1 METLSLAP
9 FQGITDVVYR
19 NVFKK
24 HFRGITKFYTPFFTG
39 IQKDNSKS
47 LRGEEISPDF
57 NDVKTVVPQIL
68 SNNADEIIRF
78 ANQCKSMGYAEFN
91 LNMGCPFPR
100 VANKTRGCGLMADPV
115 RTIKMLN
122 DVFEQIDGIKF
133 SIKCRLGYYSDEEI
147 YVFVDVFNTFNF
159 SEIIIHPRIGK
170 QMYTGEAS
178 LEKFMKLIPLINKPL
193 VYNGDIFDIEKY
205 NLVSSRRDGS
215 QIVSLRGDGQRSVST
230 MLGRGLLT
238 NPFLAEQI
246 QNIDN
251 QSDKKKRMHNFVV
264 DLYVER
270 LRHAGG
276 SPKIIGSMKELWK
289 YMMNIFDDPQNVWR
303 KVKKVNHLDEYEEA
317 VEAIFSEYNITL
329 NNSKDAIHRISN
341 MNNQITT

>member
-24 HFRGITKFYTPFFTG
+24 HFRGIDKYYTPFFTG

-47 LRGEEISPDF
+47 LRGEEISPEF

-68 SNNADEIIRF
+68 SNTAEEIVRF
-78 ANQCKSMGYAEFN
+78 ANQCKSMGYEEFN

-100 VANKTRGCGLMADPV
+100 VANKTRGCGLMADPA

-133 SIKCRLGYYSDEEI
+133 SIKCRLGYYNDEEI
-147 YVFVDVFNTFNF
+147 YAFIDTFNSLPF
-159 SEIIIHPRIGK
+159 SEIIVHPRIGK

-178 LEKFMKLIPLINKPL
+178 LEKFVKLIPLINKPL
-193 VYNGDIFDIEKY
+193 IYNGDIFDVERF
-205 NLVSSRRDGS
+205 NAVSTRRDGCKSVSQRGDVVFS
-215 QIVSLRGDGQRSVST
+215 QIDGQRSVSI

-246 QNIDN
+246 KHIEN
-251 QSDKKKRMHNFVV
+251 QKDKKQRLHGFVV

-289 YMMNIFDDPQNVWR
+289 YMMNIFDEPQNVWR

-317 VEAIFSEYNITL
+317 VEIIFNEQNLI
-329 NNSKDAIHRISN
+329 I
-341 MNNQITT
+341 

>member
-19 NVFKK
+19 NIFRK
-24 HFRGITKFYTPFFTG
+24 HFRGIDKFYTPFFTG

-47 LRGEEISPDF
+47 LRGEEISPEF
-57 NDVKTVVPQIL
+57 NDVNTVVPQIL
-68 SNNADEIIRF
+68 SNTAEEIIRF
-78 ANQCKSMGYAEFN
+78 ANQCKSMGYPEFN

-100 VANKTRGCGLMADPV
+100 VANKTRGCGLMADPT

-122 DVFEQIDGIKF
+122 DVFDGIDGIKF
-133 SIKCRLGYYSDEEI
+133 SIKCRLGYYNDEEI
-147 YVFVDVFNTFNF
+147 YAFIETFNSLPF

-170 QMYTGEAS
+170 QMYNGEAS
-178 LEKFMKLIPLINKPL
+178 LEKFVKLIPLINKPL
-193 VYNGDIFDIEKY
+193 VYNGDIFNVEKY
-205 NLVSSRRDGS
+205 N
-215 QIVSLRGDGQRSVST
+215 IVTKSIKNVA
-230 MLGRGLLT
+230 LGRGLLT

-246 QNIDN
+246 KNIDN
-251 QSDKKKRMHNFVV
+251 QQDKKSRLHNFVV

-270 LRHAGG
+270 LHHAGG

-303 KVKKVNHLDEYEEA
+303 KVKKVNHLDEYETA
-317 VEAIFSEYNITL
+317 VETIFNEHNL
-329 NNSKDAIHRISN
+329 L
-341 MNNQITT
+341 

>member
-24 HFRGITKFYTPFFTG
+24 HFGGIDKYYTPFFTG

-47 LRGEEISPDF
+47 LRGEEISPEF
-57 NDVKTVVPQIL
+57 NDVNTVVPQIL
-68 SNNADEIIRF
+68 SNTAEEIIRF
-78 ANQCKSMGYAEFN
+78 ANQCKSMGYPEFN

-100 VANKTRGCGLMADPV
+100 VANKTRGCGLMADPA

-133 SIKCRLGYYSDEEI
+133 SIKCRLGYYDDEEI
-147 YVFVDVFNTFNF
+147 MAFVETFNTLNF

-178 LEKFMKLIPLINKPL
+178 LEKFLELVPLINKPL
-193 VYNGDIFDIEKY
+193 VYNGDIFTTDRY
-205 NLVSSRRDGS
+205 NTILSILSSS
-215 QIVSLRGDGQRSVST
+215 I

-238 NPFLAEQI
+238 NPFLAEEI
-246 QNIDN
+246 KSIDN
-251 QSDKKKRMHNFVV
+251 QQDKKQRLHNFVV
-264 DLYVER
+264 DLYINR

-303 KVKKVNHLDEYEEA
+303 KVKKVNHLDEYEIA
-317 VEAIFSEYNITL
+317 VEDIF
-329 NNSKDAIHRISN
+329 
-341 MNNQITT
+341 NQHNLL

>member
-1 METLSLAP
+1 MEKLSLAP

-24 HFRGITKFYTPFFTG
+24 HFAGIDKFYTPFFTG

-57 NDVKTVVPQIL
+57 NDVNNVVPQIL
-68 SNNADEIIRF
+68 SNTAEEIVRF
-78 ANQCKSMGYAEFN
+78 ANQCKSMGYREFN

-100 VANKTRGCGLMADPV
+100 VANKTRGCGLMADPD

-122 DVFEQIDGIKF
+122 DVFEQLDGIKF
-133 SIKCRLGYYSDEEI
+133 SIKCRLGYYNNEEI
-147 YVFVDVFNTFNF
+147 YAFIDTFNSLPF

-178 LEKFMKLIPLINKPL
+178 LEKFKTLIPLINKPL
-193 VYNGDIFDIEKY
+193 VYNGDIFDVSRY
-205 NLVSSRRDGS
+205 NHVTMQCRDDVY
-215 QIVSLRGDGQRSVST
+215 IVST
-230 MLGRGLLT
+230 IMLGRGLLT

-251 QSDKKKRMHNFVV
+251 QQDKKQRLHNFVV
-264 DLYVER
+264 NLYVER
-270 LRHAGG
+270 LHHAGG

-317 VEAIFSEYNITL
+317 VETIFNEQNLI
-329 NNSKDAIHRISN
+329 I
-341 MNNQITT
+341 

>member
-1 METLSLAP
+1 MLSLAP

-24 HFRGITKFYTPFFTG
+24 HFRGIDKYYTPFFTG

-47 LRGEEISPDF
+47 LRGEEISPEF
-57 NDVKTVVPQIL
+57 NDVYTTVPQIL
-68 SNNADEIIRF
+68 SNTAEEIVRF
-78 ANQCKSMGYAEFN
+78 ANQCKSMGYPEFN

-100 VANKTRGCGLMADPV
+100 VANKTRGCGLMADPD

-122 DVFEQIDGIKF
+122 EVFEHIDGIKF
-133 SIKCRLGYYSDEEI
+133 SVKCRLGYYSDEEI
-147 YVFVDVFNTFNF
+147 YAFVDTFNTLNF

-178 LEKFMKLIPLINKPL
+178 LEKFNALVPLINKPL
-193 VYNGDIFDIEKY
+193 VYNGDIFTTDRYNSILSSLSSFSILSFDI
-205 NLVSSRRDGS
+205 
-215 QIVSLRGDGQRSVST
+215 

-238 NPFLAEQI
+238 DPFLAEEI
-246 QNIDN
+246 KNIDN
-251 QSDKKKRMHNFVV
+251 QQDKKQRLHNFVV
-264 DLYVER
+264 DLYVAR
-270 LRHAGG
+270 LHHAGG

-303 KVKKVNHLDEYEEA
+303 KVKKVNHLDEYEDS
-317 VEAIFSEYNITL
+317 VEKIFNEYNLI
-329 NNSKDAIHRISN
+329 I
-341 MNNQITT
+341 

>member
-24 HFRGITKFYTPFFTG
+24 HFGGIDKYYTPFFTG

-47 LRGEEISPDF
+47 LRGEEISPEF
-57 NDVKTVVPQIL
+57 NDVNTVVPQIL
-68 SNNADEIIRF
+68 SNTAEEIIRF
-78 ANQCKSMGYAEFN
+78 ANQCKSMGYPEFN

-100 VANKTRGCGLMADPV
+100 VANKTRGCGLMADPA

-122 DVFEQIDGIKF
+122 DVFEKIDGIQF
-133 SIKCRLGYYSDEEI
+133 SIKCRLGYYDDEEI
-147 YVFVDVFNTFNF
+147 MAFVDTFNTLNF

-178 LEKFMKLIPLINKPL
+178 LEKFLELVPLINKPL
-193 VYNGDIFDIEKY
+193 VYNGDIFTTDRY
-205 NLVSSRRDGS
+205 NTILSSLS
-215 QIVSLRGDGQRSVST
+215 SLSFLSSSI

-238 NPFLAEQI
+238 NPFLAEEI
-246 QNIDN
+246 KSIDN
-251 QSDKKKRMHNFVV
+251 QQDKKQRLHNFVV
-264 DLYVER
+264 DLYINR

-303 KVKKVNHLDEYEEA
+303 KVKKVNHLDEYEIA
-317 VEAIFSEYNITL
+317 VEDIF
-329 NNSKDAIHRISN
+329 
-341 MNNQITT
+341 NQHNLL

>member
-24 HFRGITKFYTPFFTG
+24 HFGGIDKYYTPFFTG

-47 LRGEEISPDF
+47 LRGEEISPEF
-57 NDVKTVVPQIL
+57 NDVNTVVPQIL
-68 SNNADEIIRF
+68 SNTAEEIIRF
-78 ANQCKSMGYAEFN
+78 ANQCKSMGYPEFN

-100 VANKTRGCGLMADPV
+100 VANKTRGCGLMADPA

-133 SIKCRLGYYSDEEI
+133 SIKCRLGYYDDEEI
-147 YVFVDVFNTFNF
+147 MAFVDTFNTLNF

-178 LEKFMKLIPLINKPL
+178 HEKFLELVPLINKPL
-193 VYNGDIFDIEKY
+193 VYNGDIFTTNRY
-205 NLVSSRRDGS
+205 NTILSSLS
-215 QIVSLRGDGQRSVST
+215 SLSFLSSSI

-238 NPFLAEQI
+238 NPFLAEEI
-246 QNIDN
+246 KSIDN
-251 QSDKKKRMHNFVV
+251 QQDKKQRLHNFVV
-264 DLYVER
+264 DLYINR

-303 KVKKVNHLDEYEEA
+303 KVKKVNHLDEYEIA
-317 VEAIFSEYNITL
+317 VEDIF
-329 NNSKDAIHRISN
+329 
-341 MNNQITT
+341 NQHNLL

>member
-24 HFRGITKFYTPFFTG
+24 HFRGIDKYYTPFFTG

-57 NDVKTVVPQIL
+57 NDVNTVVPQIL
-68 SNNADEIIRF
+68 SNTAEEIIRF
-78 ANQCKSMGYAEFN
+78 ANQCKSMGYPEFN

-100 VANKTRGCGLMADPV
+100 VANKTRGCGLMADPD

-122 DVFEQIDGIKF
+122 DVFENIDGIKF
-133 SIKCRLGYYSDEEI
+133 SIKCRLGYYNDEEI
-147 YVFVDVFNTFNF
+147 YAFIETFNSLPF
-159 SEIIIHPRIGK
+159 IEIIVHPRIGK

-178 LEKFMKLIPLINKPL
+178 LEKFASLVPLINKPL

-205 NLVSSRRDGS
+205 NLVKKA
-215 QIVSLRGDGQRSVST
+215 ST
-230 MLGRGLLT
+230 TIMLGRGLLT

-246 QNIDN
+246 KNIDN
-251 QSDKKKRMHNFVV
+251 QQDKKQRLHNFVV

-270 LRHAGG
+270 LHHAGG

-303 KVKKVNHLDEYEEA
+303 KVKKVNHLDEYETA
-317 VEAIFSEYNITL
+317 VEAIFNEHNLTL
-329 NNSKDAIHRISN
+329 
-341 MNNQITT
+341 

>member
-1 METLSLAP
+1 MLSLAP

-24 HFRGITKFYTPFFTG
+24 HFRGIDKYYTPFFTG

-47 LRGEEISPDF
+47 LRGEEISPEF
-57 NDVKTVVPQIL
+57 NDVNTIVPQIL
-68 SNNADEIIRF
+68 SNTAEEIVRF
-78 ANQCKSMGYAEFN
+78 ANQCKSMGYPEFN

-100 VANKTRGCGLMADPV
+100 VANKTRGCGLMADPD

-122 DVFEQIDGIKF
+122 EVFEHIDGIKF

-147 YVFVDVFNTFNF
+147 YAFVDTFNTLNF

-178 LEKFMKLIPLINKPL
+178 LEKFNALVPLINKPL
-193 VYNGDIFDIEKY
+193 VYNGDIFTTDRYNSILSSFSFFSILSFDI
-205 NLVSSRRDGS
+205 
-215 QIVSLRGDGQRSVST
+215 

-238 NPFLAEQI
+238 DPFLAEEI
-246 QNIDN
+246 KNIDN
-251 QSDKKKRMHNFVV
+251 QQDKKQRLHNFVV
-264 DLYVER
+264 DLYVAR
-270 LRHAGG
+270 LHHAGG

-303 KVKKVNHLDEYEEA
+303 KVKKVNHLDEYEDS
-317 VEAIFSEYNITL
+317 VEKIFNEHNLI
-329 NNSKDAIHRISN
+329 I
-341 MNNQITT
+341 

>member
-24 HFRGITKFYTPFFTG
+24 HFGGIDKYYTPFFTG

-47 LRGEEISPDF
+47 LRGEEISPEF
-57 NDVKTVVPQIL
+57 NDVNTVVPQIL
-68 SNNADEIIRF
+68 SNTAEEIIRF
-78 ANQCKSMGYAEFN
+78 ANQCKSMGYPEFN

-100 VANKTRGCGLMADPV
+100 VANKTRGCGLMADPA

-133 SIKCRLGYYSDEEI
+133 SIKCRLGYYDDEEI
-147 YVFVDVFNTFNF
+147 MAFVDTFNTLNF

-178 LEKFMKLIPLINKPL
+178 LEKFLELVPLINKPL
-193 VYNGDIFDIEKY
+193 VYNGDIFTTDRY
-205 NLVSSRRDGS
+205 NTILSSLS
-215 QIVSLRGDGQRSVST
+215 SLSFLSSSI

-238 NPFLAEQI
+238 NPFLAEEI
-246 QNIDN
+246 KSIDN
-251 QSDKKKRMHNFVV
+251 QQDKKQRLHNFVV
-264 DLYVER
+264 DLYINR
-270 LRHAGG
+270 LHHAGG

-303 KVKKVNHLDEYEEA
+303 KVKKVNHLDEYETA
-317 VEAIFSEYNITL
+317 VETIFNEHNL
-329 NNSKDAIHRISN
+329 L
-341 MNNQITT
+341 

>member
-1 METLSLAP
+1 MLSLAP

-24 HFRGITKFYTPFFTG
+24 HFRGIDKYYTPFFTG

-47 LRGEEISPDF
+47 LRGEEISPEF
-57 NDVKTVVPQIL
+57 NDVNTIVPQIL
-68 SNNADEIIRF
+68 SNTAEEIVRF
-78 ANQCKSMGYAEFN
+78 ANQCKSMGYPEFN

-100 VANKTRGCGLMADPV
+100 VANKTRGCGLMADPD

-122 DVFEQIDGIKF
+122 EVFEHIDGIKF

-147 YVFVDVFNTFNF
+147 YAFVDTFNTLNF

-178 LEKFMKLIPLINKPL
+178 LEKFNALVPLINKPL
-193 VYNGDIFDIEKY
+193 VYNGDIFTTDRYNSILSSLSSLSSFSILSFDI
-205 NLVSSRRDGS
+205 
-215 QIVSLRGDGQRSVST
+215 

-238 NPFLAEQI
+238 DPFLAEEI
-246 QNIDN
+246 KNIDN
-251 QSDKKKRMHNFVV
+251 QQDKKQRLHNFVV
-264 DLYVER
+264 DLYVAR
-270 LRHAGG
+270 LHHAGG

-303 KVKKVNHLDEYEEA
+303 KVKKVNHLDEYEDS
-317 VEAIFSEYNITL
+317 VEKIFNEHNLIV
-329 NNSKDAIHRISN
+329 
-341 MNNQITT
+341 

>member
-9 FQGITDVVYR
+9 FQGITNVVYR

-24 HFRGITKFYTPFFTG
+24 HFGGIDKYYTPFFTG

-47 LRGEEISPDF
+47 LRGEEISPEF
-57 NDVKTVVPQIL
+57 NDVNTVVPQIL
-68 SNNADEIIRF
+68 SNTAEEIIRF
-78 ANQCKSMGYAEFN
+78 ANQCKSMGYPEFN

-100 VANKTRGCGLMADPV
+100 VANKTRGCGLMADPA

-133 SIKCRLGYYSDEEI
+133 SIKCRLGYYDDEEI
-147 YVFVDVFNTFNF
+147 MAFVDTFNTLNF

-178 LEKFMKLIPLINKPL
+178 LEKFLELVPLINKPL
-193 VYNGDIFDIEKY
+193 VYNGDIFTTDRY
-205 NLVSSRRDGS
+205 NTILSSLS
-215 QIVSLRGDGQRSVST
+215 SLSSLSFLSSSI

-238 NPFLAEQI
+238 NPFLAEEI
-246 QNIDN
+246 KGIDN
-251 QSDKKKRMHNFVV
+251 QQDKKQRLHNFVV
-264 DLYVER
+264 DLYINR
-270 LRHAGG
+270 LHHAGG

-303 KVKKVNHLDEYEEA
+303 KVKKVNHLDEYEIA
-317 VEAIFSEYNITL
+317 VEDIF
-329 NNSKDAIHRISN
+329 
-341 MNNQITT
+341 NQHNLL

>member
-19 NVFKK
+19 NIFKK
-24 HFRGITKFYTPFFTG
+24 HFRGIDKYYTPFFTG

-68 SNNADEIIRF
+68 SNTAEEIIRF
-78 ANQCKSMGYAEFN
+78 ANQCKSMGYPEFN

-100 VANKTRGCGLMADPV
+100 VANKTRGCGLMADPD
-115 RTIKMLN
+115 RTINMLN
-122 DVFEQIDGIKF
+122 DVFEHIDGIKF
-133 SIKCRLGYYSDEEI
+133 SIKCRLGYYNDEEI
-147 YVFVDVFNTFNF
+147 YAFIDTFNSLPF

-178 LEKFMKLIPLINKPL
+178 LEKFKELVPLINKPL
-193 VYNGDIFDIEKY
+193 IYNGDIYEVDYY
-205 NLVSSRRDGS
+205 NTIL
-215 QIVSLRGDGQRSVST
+215 ST
-230 MLGRGLLT
+230 LSDLSALSHGIMLGRGLLT
-238 NPFLAEQI
+238 NPFLAEKI
-246 QNIDN
+246 KGVEN
-251 QSDKKKRMHNFVV
+251 QQDKKQRLHNFVV

-270 LRHAGG
+270 LHHAGG

-289 YMMNIFDDPQNVWR
+289 YMMNIFDEPQNVWR
-303 KVKKVNHLDEYEEA
+303 NVKKVNHLDEYEEA
-317 VEAIFSEYNITL
+317 VEIVFNENNLTL
-329 NNSKDAIHRISN
+329 
-341 MNNQITT
+341 

>member
-19 NVFKK
+19 NIFKK
-24 HFRGITKFYTPFFTG
+24 HFAGIGKFYTPFFTG

-68 SNNADEIIRF
+68 SNTAEEIVRF
-78 ANQCKSMGYAEFN
+78 ANQCKSMGYEEFN

-100 VANKTRGCGLMADPV
+100 VANKTRGCGLMADPN

-122 DVFEQIDGIKF
+122 DVIQQIDGIKF
-133 SIKCRLGYYSDEEI
+133 SIKCRLGYYNDEEI
-147 YVFVDVFNTFNF
+147 YAFIDAFNSLNF

-178 LEKFMKLIPLINKPL
+178 LEKFKKLMPLINKPL
-193 VYNGDIFDIEKY
+193 VYNGDIFNVEKY
-205 NLVSSRRDGS
+205 NMVAPLAT
-215 QIVSLRGDGQRSVST
+215 I

-238 NPFLAEQI
+238 NPFLAEEI

-251 QSDKKKRMHNFVV
+251 QRDKKQRLHDFVV

-270 LRHAGG
+270 LHHAGG

-317 VEAIFSEYNITL
+317 VETIFNEYNLTI
-329 NNSKDAIHRISN
+329 
-341 MNNQITT
+341 

>member
-1 METLSLAP
+1 MNALSLAP

-19 NVFKK
+19 NIFKK
-24 HFRGITKFYTPFFTG
+24 HFRGIDKYYTPFFTG

-68 SNNADEIIRF
+68 SNTAEEIIRF
-78 ANQCKSMGYAEFN
+78 ANQCKSMGYPEFN

-100 VANKTRGCGLMADPV
+100 VANKIRGCGLMADPD

-122 DVFEQIDGIKF
+122 DVFGGIDGIKF
-133 SIKCRLGYYSDEEI
+133 SIKCRLGYFNDEEI
-147 YVFVDVFNTFNF
+147 DTFIDTFNSLPF

-178 LEKFMKLIPLINKPL
+178 LEKFTALMPKINKPL
-193 VYNGDIFDIEKY
+193 VYNGDIFDVEKY
-205 NLVSSRRDGS
+205 NLVSS
-215 QIVSLRGDGQRSVST
+215 QPVSMI

-246 QNIDN
+246 KNNDN
-251 QSDKKKRMHNFVV
+251 QQDKKSRLHNFVV

-303 KVKKVNHLDEYEEA
+303 KVKKVNHLDEYETA
-317 VEAIFSEYNITL
+317 VENIFNEHNL
-329 NNSKDAIHRISN
+329 L
-341 MNNQITT
+341 

>member
-19 NVFKK
+19 NIFKK
-24 HFRGITKFYTPFFTG
+24 HFGGIGKYYTPFFTG

-68 SNNADEIIRF
+68 SNTAEEIVRF
-78 ANQCKSMGYAEFN
+78 ANQCKSMGYKEFN

-100 VANKTRGCGLMADPV
+100 VANKTRGCGLMADPT
-115 RTIKMLN
+115 RTIDMLN
-122 DVFEQIDGIKF
+122 EVFEHIEGIRF
-133 SIKCRLGYYSDEEI
+133 SIKCRLGYYKDDEI
-147 YVFVDVFNTFNF
+147 LAFIDTFNSLPF
-159 SEIIIHPRIGK
+159 SEIIVHPRIGK

-178 LEKFMKLIPLINKPL
+178 LEKFLTLIPLINKPL
-193 VYNGDIFDIEKY
+193 VYNGDIFT
-205 NLVSSRRDGS
+205 VSNYIHVRNSCRDA
-215 QIVSLRGDGQRSVST
+215 IHHVSLQSSPSI
-230 MLGRGLLT
+230 MLGRGILT
-238 NPFLAEQI
+238 NPFIAEQI
-246 QNIDN
+246 QHIEN
-251 QSDKKKRMHNFVV
+251 QQDKKQRLHGFVV
-264 DLYVER
+264 DLYVAR

-303 KVKKVNHLDEYEEA
+303 KVKKVDHLDEYETA
-317 VEAIFSEYNITL
+317 VETIFNEFNLIDYN
-329 NNSKDAIHRISN
+329 SRDAIHSIS
-341 MNNQITT
+341 

>member
-24 HFRGITKFYTPFFTG
+24 HFRGIDKYYTPFFTG

-47 LRGEEISPDF
+47 LRGEEISPEF

-68 SNNADEIIRF
+68 SNTAEEIVRF
-78 ANQCKSMGYAEFN
+78 ANQCKSMGYEEFN

-100 VANKTRGCGLMADPV
+100 VANKTRGCGLMADPA

-133 SIKCRLGYYSDEEI
+133 SIKCRLGYYNDEEI
-147 YVFVDVFNTFNF
+147 YAFIDTFNSLPF
-159 SEIIIHPRIGK
+159 SEIIVHPRIGK

-178 LEKFMKLIPLINKPL
+178 LEKFVKLIPLINKPL
-193 VYNGDIFDIEKY
+193 IYNGDIFDVERY
-205 NLVSSRRDGS
+205 NAVSTRRDGCKSVFLRGNDVSS
-215 QIVSLRGDGQRSVST
+215 QIDGQRSVSI

-246 QNIDN
+246 KHIEN
-251 QSDKKKRMHNFVV
+251 QKDKKQRLHGFVV

-289 YMMNIFDDPQNVWR
+289 YMMNIFNEPQNVWR

-317 VEAIFSEYNITL
+317 VEIIFNEQNLI
-329 NNSKDAIHRISN
+329 I
-341 MNNQITT
+341 

>member
-24 HFRGITKFYTPFFTG
+24 HFRGIDKYYTPFFTG

-47 LRGEEISPDF
+47 LRGEEISPDY
-57 NDVKTVVPQIL
+57 NDVKIVVPQIL
-68 SNNADEIIRF
+68 SNTAEEIIRF
-78 ANQCKSMGYAEFN
+78 ANQCKLMGYPEFN

-100 VANKTRGCGLMADPV
+100 VANKTRGCGLMADPI

-122 DVFEQIDGIKF
+122 DVFDGLDGIKF
-133 SIKCRLGYYSDEEI
+133 SIKCRLGYYNDEEI
-147 YVFVDVFNTFNF
+147 YAFIEIFNSLPF
-159 SEIIIHPRIGK
+159 SEIIVHPRIGK

-178 LEKFMKLIPLINKPL
+178 LAKFKELVPLINKPL
-193 VYNGDIFDIEKY
+193 IYNGDIFTIDYY
-205 NLVSSRRDGS
+205 NTILSALSDLSHG
-215 QIVSLRGDGQRSVST
+215 I

-238 NPFLAEQI
+238 NPFLAEEI
-246 QNIDN
+246 KGVDN
-251 QSDKKKRMHNFVV
+251 QKDKKSRLHNFVV
-264 DLYVER
+264 DLYINR
-270 LRHAGG
+270 LHHAGG

-303 KVKKVNHLDEYEEA
+303 KVKKVNHLDEYETA
-317 VEAIFSEYNITL
+317 VETIFNEHNL
-329 NNSKDAIHRISN
+329 L
-341 MNNQITT
+341 

>member
-24 HFRGITKFYTPFFTG
+24 HFAGIGKFYTPFFTG

-68 SNNADEIIRF
+68 SNTAEEIIRF
-78 ANQCKSMGYAEFN
+78 ANQCKSMGYVEFN

-100 VANKTRGCGLMADPV
+100 VANKTRGCGLMADPD

-133 SIKCRLGYYSDEEI
+133 SIKCRLGYYNDEEI
-147 YVFVDVFNTFNF
+147 FAFIDTFNSLNF

-178 LEKFMKLIPLINKPL
+178 IDKFKTLIPMIKKPL
-193 VYNGDIFDIEKY
+193 VYNGDIFDVEKY
-205 NLVSSRRDGS
+205 NMVSPFA
-215 QIVSLRGDGQRSVST
+215 SV

-246 QNIDN
+246 QNIEN
-251 QSDKKKRMHNFVV
+251 QQDKKHRLHDFVV

-303 KVKKVNHLDEYEEA
+303 KVKKVNHLEEYETA
-317 VEAIFSEYNITL
+317 VETIFNDYNTL
-329 NNSKDAIHRISN
+329 L
-341 MNNQITT
+341 

>member
-24 HFRGITKFYTPFFTG
+24 HFAGIGKFYTPFFTG

-68 SNNADEIIRF
+68 SNTADEIIRF

-100 VANKTRGCGLMADPV
+100 VANKTRGCGLMADPD

-122 DVFEQIDGIKF
+122 DVFDQIDGIKF
-133 SIKCRLGYYSDEEI
+133 SIKCRLGYYNDEEI
-147 YVFVDVFNTFNF
+147 LAFIDTFNTLNF

-178 LEKFMKLIPLINKPL
+178 INKFKAKIT
-193 VYNGDIFDIEKY
+193 NNK
-205 NLVSSRRDGS
+205 
-215 QIVSLRGDGQRSVST
+215 
-230 MLGRGLLT
+230 LL
-238 NPFLAEQI
+238 F
-246 QNIDN
+246 
-251 QSDKKKRMHNFVV
+251 
-264 DLYVER
+264 
-270 LRHAGG
+270 
-276 SPKIIGSMKELWK
+276 
-289 YMMNIFDDPQNVWR
+289 
-303 KVKKVNHLDEYEEA
+303 
-317 VEAIFSEYNITL
+317 
-329 NNSKDAIHRISN
+329 
-341 MNNQITT
+341 

>member
-1 METLSLAP
+1 MLSLAP

-24 HFRGITKFYTPFFTG
+24 HFRGIDKYYTPFFTG

-47 LRGEEISPDF
+47 LRGEEISPEF
-57 NDVKTVVPQIL
+57 NDVNTIVPQIL
-68 SNNADEIIRF
+68 SNTAEEIVRF
-78 ANQCKSMGYAEFN
+78 ANQCKSMGYPEFN

-100 VANKTRGCGLMADPV
+100 VANKTRGCGLMADPD

-122 DVFEQIDGIKF
+122 EVFEHIDGIKF

-147 YVFVDVFNTFNF
+147 YAFVDTFNTLNF

-178 LEKFMKLIPLINKPL
+178 LEKFNALVPLINKPL
-193 VYNGDIFDIEKY
+193 VYNGDIFTTDRYNSILSSLSSLSSFSSFSILSFDI
-205 NLVSSRRDGS
+205 
-215 QIVSLRGDGQRSVST
+215 

-238 NPFLAEQI
+238 DPFLAEEI
-246 QNIDN
+246 KNIDN
-251 QSDKKKRMHNFVV
+251 QQDKKQRLHNFVV
-264 DLYVER
+264 DLYVAR
-270 LRHAGG
+270 LHHAGG

-303 KVKKVNHLDEYEEA
+303 KVKKVNHLDEYEDS
-317 VEAIFSEYNITL
+317 VEKIFNEYNLI
-329 NNSKDAIHRISN
+329 I
-341 MNNQITT
+341 

>member
-24 HFRGITKFYTPFFTG
+24 HFAGIGKFYTPFFTG

-68 SNNADEIIRF
+68 SNTAEEIIRF

-100 VANKTRGCGLMADPV
+100 VANKTRGCGLMADPD
-115 RTIKMLN
+115 RTIKLLN
-122 DVFEQIDGIKF
+122 DVCDQIDGIKF
-133 SIKCRLGYYSDEEI
+133 SIKCRLGYYNDEEI
-147 YVFVDVFNTFNF
+147 CAFIDTFNTLNF

-178 LEKFMKLIPLINKPL
+178 LEKFTTLIPLINKPL
-193 VYNGDIFDIEKY
+193 VYNGDVFSVEKY
-205 NLVSSRRDGS
+205 KLVSPFAS
-215 QIVSLRGDGQRSVST
+215 I

-246 QNIDN
+246 QYIEN
-251 QSDKKKRMHNFVV
+251 QKDKKQRLHDFVV

-303 KVKKVNHLDEYEEA
+303 KVKKVNHLDEYETA
-317 VEAIFSEYNITL
+317 VETIFNEYNLI
-329 NNSKDAIHRISN
+329 NNNTDAIHSIS
-341 MNNQITT
+341 

>member
-9 FQGITDVVYR
+9 IQGITDVVYR

-24 HFRGITKFYTPFFTG
+24 HFRGIDKYYTPFFTG
-39 IQKDNSKS
+39 IQKDNSRS

-68 SNNADEIIRF
+68 SNTAEEIIRF
-78 ANQCKSMGYAEFN
+78 ANQCKSMGYPEFN

-100 VANKTRGCGLMADPV
+100 VANKTRGCGLMTDPT

-122 DVFEQIDGIKF
+122 DVFEQIECIKF
-133 SIKCRLGYYSDEEI
+133 SIKCRLGYYKDDEI
-147 YVFVDVFNTFNF
+147 YAFIDTFNSLPF

-178 LEKFMKLIPLINKPL
+178 LEKFIKLIPLINKPL
-193 VYNGDIFDIEKY
+193 VYNGDIFTENYYIHVKNHCTDAI
-205 NLVSSRRDGS
+205 NR
-215 QIVSLRGDGQRSVST
+215 VST
-230 MLGRGLLT
+230 TPSIMLGRGLLT
-238 NPFLAEQI
+238 DPFLAEQI
-246 QNIDN
+246 KNIEN
-251 QSDKKKRMHNFVV
+251 QQDKKSRLHNFVV

-270 LRHAGG
+270 LHHAGG

-289 YMMNIFDDPQNVWR
+289 YMMNTFDDPQNVWR
-303 KVKKVNHLDEYEEA
+303 KVKKVNHLDEYETA
-317 VEAIFSEYNITL
+317 VGNIF
-329 NNSKDAIHRISN
+329 
-341 MNNQITT
+341 NQHNLI